1 MNHTV
6 FFIFNCDGC
15 CLVYLYDKCTWFCC
29 KRWHAFESC
38 FRDLWGLRSISC
50 FLYSYS
56 SIDTRSRRN
65 KCMVAVLGI
74 LVERDE
80 NTHVMCVY
88 FFPIVWFNFFFFFF
102 TFLRANAEIC
112 SLCNLLTYFVFNFL
126 FYPLYFV
133 KNKGIVFQHDGCS

>member
-88 FFPIVWFNFFFFFF
+88 FFPIVWFNFFFFFLLSWGLMLKFVPCVICWHILFLIFCF
-102 TFLRANAEIC
+102 T
-112 SLCNLLTYFVFNFL
+112 LCILWRTRV
-126 FYPLYFV
+126 
-133 KNKGIVFQHDGCS
+133 